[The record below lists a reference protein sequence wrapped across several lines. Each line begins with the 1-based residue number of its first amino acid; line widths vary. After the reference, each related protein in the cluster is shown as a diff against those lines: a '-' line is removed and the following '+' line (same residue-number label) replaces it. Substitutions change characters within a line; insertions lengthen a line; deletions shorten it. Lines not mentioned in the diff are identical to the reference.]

1 MPAER
6 PSIFDLCPTCLNPKP
21 CVLHDQMFMEELLHP
36 EEQPPD
42 IEKTREWEYGDNILS
57 ICSMPDGSA
66 LVGGIG
72 GKIMRA
78 DKNGTT
84 LKDVGEYGNA
94 IWSICPMPDGSALV
108 GGIGGKIMRLD
119 KNGTTLKDV
128 GEYGNDI
135 WSISLAVDFSTMKK
149 SI

>member
-21 CVLHDQMFMEELLHP
+21 CVLHDQRFMEELLHP

-42 IEKTREWEYGDNILS
+42 IEKTKEWEYGHDILS

-66 LVGGIG
+66 LVGGRE
-72 GKIMRA
+72 GKI
-78 DKNGTT
+78 K
-84 LKDVGEYGNA
+84 
-94 IWSICPMPDGSALV
+94 
-108 GGIGGKIMRLD
+108 RLD

-128 GEYGNDI
+128 GEYGNTI
-135 WSISLAVDFSTMKK
+135 RSISLVVDFSAMKK
-149 SI
+149 SILVGGGDGKLHLWEVPEDKLRAYNERMSKIPEVPPMPEY